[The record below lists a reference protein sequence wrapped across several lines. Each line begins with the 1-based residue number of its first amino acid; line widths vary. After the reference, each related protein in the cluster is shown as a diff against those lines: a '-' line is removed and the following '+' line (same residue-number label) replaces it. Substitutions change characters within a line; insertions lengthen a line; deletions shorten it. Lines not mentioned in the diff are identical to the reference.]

1 MLKTKKEHYKER
13 TRQKMVETLIVF
25 GQKYHSRHVNL
36 VLKLRVNPNL
46 GRVKLSRYA
55 RYTPLSDWT
64 MLETWMED
72 WAATKFL
79 MMNSSRML

>member
-1 MLKTKKEHYKER
+1 MKERGDVVKKSQIECRMLKTKKEHYKER

-46 GRVKLSRYA
+46 GSTLLSR
-55 RYTPLSDWT
+55 
-64 MLETWMED
+64 
-72 WAATKFL
+72 
-79 MMNSSRML
+79 